1 MTRRTTRP
9 WLLLLLSLSLS
20 LALAACAPD
29 KGEAVGSYVAST
41 DETEIL
47 LTLNANGR
55 GTWSTDTDEI
65 PFKWSLPRAGQLW
78 LHTREGG
85 VIQGRIENGR
95 VTIAL
100 PGVAE
105 LEFERR

>member
-1 MTRRTTRP
+1 MTLRTTLA
-9 WLLLLLSLSLS
+9 WLFLSLSLT
-20 LALAACAPD
+20 LAACSPD
-29 KGEAVGSYVAST
+29 RGEAVGSYTAAAE
-41 DETEIL
+41 DTEII

-55 GTWSTDTDEI
+55 GTWSTDMDEI
-65 PFKWSLPRAGQLW
+65 PFKWSLPESGQLW

-100 PGVAE
+100 PGAE
-105 LEFERR
+105 ELMFERR